1 VFAAL
6 IRLLPT
12 QLRRHRL
19 VTPATV
25 LGWHRRLVRW
35 RWRQKPS
42 RIGPPPIPAELAALI
57 VRLARENPSWGFTRI
72 QGELGRLGHRVA
84 ATTVRKI
91 LRARRIPPAPQ
102 RVGEYTWRTF
112 LHAHA
117 ETLLACDFFH
127 VDLANLT
134 RVYVFFVIDV
144 RSRFVHLLGITA
156 HPSAEWT
163 VQAARQFTWAP
174 AGRAGQVRYLIRD
187 RAGQFTDAFDAVFAA
202 EGIEVLRS
210 APQCPRM
217 NAYAERMVRTIRSE
231 CTGQMLIAGE
241 QHLQSVLE
249 DYLEHYNTGR
259 AHRALDLRAP
269 TDDPNV
275 IPFPAHRITRRPVLG
290 GLINEYEPAAW
301 PRRRNPWSRAIAQ
314 FLKPTGVGNDD
325 DGRVSAHL
333 VSGADQLGHHGA
345 QLRRGQLGRIIAR
358 GQPDRIQQRRPR
370 RRPGLECRDEG
381 VGPARDELVAA
392 APTPIGVA
400 EQSIR
405 AGRRIGA

>member
-1 VFAAL
+1 MGFRNSVIGVDQGVRVWLRAWPGPLGSGPAVVGCCALVSFRLLYLVFA
-6 IRLLPT
+6 RLAGWLVSLGRSSAAKDVEILV
-12 QLRRHRL
+12 LRY
-19 VTPATV
+19 
-25 LGWHRRLVRW
+25 
-35 RWRQKPS
+35 
-42 RIGPPPIPAELAALI
+42 ELAVLI

-72 QGELGRLGHRVA
+72 QGELRRLGHRVA

-91 LRARRIPPAPQ
+91 LRAHRIPPAPQ
-102 RVGEYTWRTF
+102 RMGECTWRTF

-156 HPSAEWT
+156 YPTAEWA
-163 VQAARQFTWAP
+163 VQAARQFTRVL

-231 CTGQMLIAGE
+231 CTDRMLIAGE
-241 QHLQSVLE
+241 RHVQSVLE

-269 TDDPNV
+269 TEDSNV
-275 IPFPAHRITRRPVLG
+275 IPLPAHRIIRRPVLG
-290 GLINEYEPAAW
+290 GLINEYKPAA
-301 PRRRNPWSRAIAQ
+301 
-314 FLKPTGVGNDD
+314 
-325 DGRVSAHL
+325 
-333 VSGADQLGHHGA
+333 
-345 QLRRGQLGRIIAR
+345 
-358 GQPDRIQQRRPR
+358 
-370 RRPGLECRDEG
+370 
-381 VGPARDELVAA
+381 
-392 APTPIGVA
+392 
-400 EQSIR
+400 
-405 AGRRIGA
+405 

>member
-1 VFAAL
+1 VLAAL
-6 IRLLPT
+6 IRLLPAE
-12 QLRRHRL
+12 LRRHRL
-19 VTPATV
+19 VAPATV

-35 RWRQKPS
+35 KWRQKPS
-42 RIGPPPIPAELAALI
+42 RIGRPPIPAELAALI
-57 VRLARENPSWGFTRI
+57 VRLACENPSWGFTRI
-72 QGELGRLGHRVA
+72 QGELRRLGHRVA

-91 LRARRIPPAPQ
+91 LRAHRIPPAPQ
-102 RVGEYTWRTF
+102 RVSEYTWPAF

-127 VDLANLT
+127 VDLVNLT

-156 HPSAEWT
+156 HPTAEWT
-163 VQAARQFTWAP
+163 VQAARQFTWAL
-174 AGRAGQVRYLIRD
+174 AGRAGQVWYLIRD

-217 NAYAERMVRTIRSE
+217 NAYAERMVRTIRAE
-231 CTGQMLIAGE
+231 CTDRMLIAGE
-241 QHLQSVLE
+241 WHLQSVLE

-290 GLINEYEPAAW
+290 GLINEYEPAA
-301 PRRRNPWSRAIAQ
+301 
-314 FLKPTGVGNDD
+314 
-325 DGRVSAHL
+325 
-333 VSGADQLGHHGA
+333 
-345 QLRRGQLGRIIAR
+345 
-358 GQPDRIQQRRPR
+358 
-370 RRPGLECRDEG
+370 
-381 VGPARDELVAA
+381 
-392 APTPIGVA
+392 
-400 EQSIR
+400 
-405 AGRRIGA
+405 